1 MVPVG
6 VKRVL
11 CRLFA
16 CGSALLSLYLPV
28 ASPVPARGAAQA
40 IHVSRAVQGGR
51 VAAVSSVPFNPVANY
66 APPPILASGAALLD
80 VTANRWLLLA
90 NADTSRPMAS
100 TTKIMTA
107 YLAITHERLDDLVTI
122 DGNEAALG
130 QQTGAAMGL
139 SAGERVP
146 LRDLL
151 YGLLLPSGNDA
162 AVAIARSVA
171 GSVPAFVA
179 LMNGAAR
186 ALGLAHTHYA
196 NPHGLPDDNHYS
208 SPRDLVLLARAAM
221 ALPLFHQIVDR
232 SGFYIPATATHG
244 AYTLTNVNWFVRWY
258 PGADGVKPGYTDAAG
273 LCQVISAH
281 RDGRWLIGALMNTPD
296 LHTDARDLMNY
307 GLRDFRWTP
316 SGQPGDAPWATVAEG
331 TAASPSLYVP
341 TTGHRVRAGFF
352 TYFERHGGAAA
363 LGYPRTDEFVEGG
376 VTVQY
381 FDRARLW
388 WDDAA
393 QAAMATPLGQAAVPD
408 PTLLRPAAALPAS
421 TGSLYIAATG
431 HNIRG
436 GFLTLFQQLGVGTVG
451 LPVTEALRAGN
462 GVVQYFSNAVM
473 QWSPGHPVTLAP
485 LGDLLLHRQGYL

>member
-6 VKRVL
+6 IGRVL
-11 CRLFA
+11 PRLLA
-16 CGSALLSLYLPV
+16 CGGALLSLCLP
-28 ASPVPARGAAQA
+28 AAAPGPARGAVHVAQA
-40 IHVSRAVQGGR
+40 ARGSRVGA
-51 VAAVSSVPFNPVANY
+51 VPFNPVASY

-80 VTANRWLLLA
+80 VTANHWLLLA
-90 NADTSRPMAS
+90 NGDAPRPMAS

-107 YLAITHERLDDLVTI
+107 YLAIIHGRPDDLVTI
-122 DGNEAALG
+122 DGDEAALG
-130 QQTGAAMGL
+130 QNTGAAMGL
-139 SAGERVP
+139 SPGERVP

-179 LMNGAAR
+179 LMNGTAR
-186 ALGLAHTHYA
+186 TLGLTNTHYA

-221 ALPLFHQIVDR
+221 ALPLFRQIVDR
-232 SGFYIPATATHG
+232 SGASIPATNTHG

-273 LCQVISAH
+273 LCQVISVH

-307 GLRDFRWTP
+307 GLNDFRWTP

-341 TTGHRVRAGFF
+341 ATGHRVRAGFF

-393 QAAMATPLGQAAVPD
+393 QAAVATPLGQAAAPD
-408 PTLLRPAAALPAS
+408 PALLRPAPALPTSA
-421 TGSLYIAATG
+421 GSLYVAATG

-436 GFLTLFQQLGVGTVG
+436 GFLTLYQQLGVGMLG
-451 LPVTEALRAGN
+451 LPLTEALRSGN

-473 QWSPGHPVTLAP
+473 QWSPGRPVTLAP
-485 LGDLLLHRQGYL
+485 LGDLMLHRQGYL